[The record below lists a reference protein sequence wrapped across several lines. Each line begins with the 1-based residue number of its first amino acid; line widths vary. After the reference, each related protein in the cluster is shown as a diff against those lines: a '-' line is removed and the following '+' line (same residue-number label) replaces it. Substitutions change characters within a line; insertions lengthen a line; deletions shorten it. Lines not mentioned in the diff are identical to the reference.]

1 MTKTTTLRSPKMKKT
16 QLAPMTLKTTL
27 PMRVTS
33 LMPAKKMRAAMWKVM
48 LPSRKKVSPGMS
60 KKSVQ
65 QRKTASRELMLI
77 NHHLD
82 QRLFN
87 QTSGLGTGF
96 GDEEDYNLYDKPL
109 FADRTAASIYK
120 NVRRETGQGN
130 LADQLSD
137 DGEEKGG

>member
-1 MTKTTTLRSPKMKKT
+1 MY
-16 QLAPMTLKTTL
+16 
-27 PMRVTS
+27 
-33 LMPAKKMRAAMWKVM
+33 
-48 LPSRKKVSPGMS
+48 
-60 KKSVQ
+60 
-65 QRKTASRELMLI
+65 
-77 NHHLD
+77 D

-87 QTSGLGTGF
+87 QTAGLGTGF

-137 DGEEKGG
+137 DGDDKGEKSEVKDVLRQQPARGFAGQSGG